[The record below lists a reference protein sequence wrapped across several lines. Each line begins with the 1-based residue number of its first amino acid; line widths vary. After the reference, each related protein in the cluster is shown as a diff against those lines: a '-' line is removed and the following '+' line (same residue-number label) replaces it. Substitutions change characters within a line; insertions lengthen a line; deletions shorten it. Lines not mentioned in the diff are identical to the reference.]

1 MAFKGLIPTWY
12 RNQIRT
18 WLQEDIPSFDYSGY
32 VVGDTQEQAILY
44 GKSEGVIAGVP
55 FFEMVFEEVGCQVEW
70 LEDEGKHFKPTGPGR
85 AGALKVARVTGTARA
100 IMMGER
106 LALNI
111 FCRAGGIAFQA
122 KKASDIAKENN
133 WQGRLAATRKTT
145 PGFREVE
152 KYAALVG
159 GCDTHR
165 FDLSSMIM
173 LKDNAI
179 VSCGSITAAV
189 EKARQAG
196 GFSIKIE
203 VECGSEAE
211 ASEAIEAGADVIML
225 DNMSPEELKGTAARL
240 KQAFADR
247 RFLIEASGG
256 ITLETCAAYMC
267 PSVDVISMGCIIQGV
282 PHVDFSLKI
291 VRD

>member
-1 MAFKGLIPTWY
+1 
-12 RNQIRT
+12 
-18 WLQEDIPSFDYSGY
+18 
-32 VVGDTQEQAILY
+32 
-44 GKSEGVIAGVP
+44 
-55 FFEMVFEEVGCQVEW
+55 
-70 LEDEGKHFKPTGPGR
+70 
-85 AGALKVARVTGTARA
+85 
-100 IMMGER
+100 MMGER

-122 KKASDIAKENN
+122 WKASEIVRAQN
-133 WQGRLAATRKTT
+133 WHGRVAATRKTT
-145 PGFREVE
+145 PGFREIE

-179 VSCGSITAAV
+179 TSCGSITAAV
-189 EKARQAG
+189 KKARAAG

-203 VECGSEAE
+203 VECGSEGE
-211 ASEAIEAGADVIML
+211 AGEAIEAGADVVML
-225 DNMSPEELKGTAARL
+225 DNMTPEEMTAVAGRL
-240 KQAFADR
+240 RDTYKDR

-256 ITLETCAAYMC
+256 ITLDTCAAYMSE
-267 PSVDVISMGCIIQGV
+267 SVDVISMGCIIQGV

-291 VRD
+291 VK